1 MLDTQEKKQ
10 INAFEIDEKETGIEI
25 MQHQFDTANHSKF
38 GKCQLEMNLFLP
50 YSTVQELIRLKDF
63 KSYKSFKSW
72 LEKVLVK
79 YRSIHPLRDFVA
91 KHKLQYEISLS

>member
-1 MLDTQEKKQ
+1 MIETSEQKK
-10 INAFEIDEKETGIEI
+10 INAFEIDETENGIEI
-25 MQHQFDTANHSKF
+25 MQHQYDTANQSKF

-50 YSTVQELIRLKDF
+50 YATVQELIRLKDF
-63 KSYKSFKSW
+63 KSYKAFKSW